1 MDTKTV
7 CRYDANGYYVSDL
20 VLDDTDKSPSGAWN
34 IPASCTDVEPEIK
47 DGYKAKWTGTAWTQ
61 EAIPHDVLCYYADG
75 LQYRTVKSDYAVGNG
90 EVLFEQTPTIEE
102 LEKAFSTYTQA
113 TEKQIRQ
120 QLTAFVQ
127 GIIDTKAQEKNY
139 DNGISCA
146 SYVMSTNDT
155 FKDEAQK
162 FIAWRDSVWS
172 LGYAILDKAVKCEK
186 YVDTWASYIP
196 TTEELQA
203 VLPVLDW

>member
-1 MDTKTV
+1 MF
-7 CRYDANGYYVSDL
+7 YSMGL
-20 VLDDTDKSPSGAWN
+20 VL
-34 IPASCTDVEPEIK
+34 IPK
-47 DGYKAKWTGTAWTQ
+47 GG
-61 EAIPHDVLCYYADG
+61 
-75 LQYRTVKSDYAVGNG
+75 
-90 EVLFEQTPTIEE
+90 
-102 LEKAFSTYTQA
+102 
-113 TEKQIRQ
+113 
-120 QLTAFVQ
+120 
-127 GIIDTKAQEKNY
+127 
-139 DNGISCA
+139 DN
-146 SYVMSTNDT
+146 T